1 MLVKTHFPYKRPLST
16 DPLLAKTKDGP
27 LFGYVQCDLA
37 VPGELKLK
45 LANFLP
51 VFRNTELGRN
61 DSADYMK
68 SYAVKNETLK
78 HPQRTLISSF
88 KLENGTVITSLI
100 NFYMEL
106 GLQCTK
112 FYRFVQYTPR
122 KSYNRFFQPWLMR
135 ARREGDENPL
145 SEIVAET
152 MKFWLIPLKDIRSW
166 IDPSIQP
173 QNI

>member
-1 MLVKTHFPYKRPLST
+1 
-16 DPLLAKTKDGP
+16 
-27 LFGYVQCDLA
+27 
-37 VPGELKLK
+37 
-45 LANFLP
+45 
-51 VFRNTELGRN
+51 
-61 DSADYMK
+61 
-68 SYAVKNETLK
+68 
-78 HPQRTLISSF
+78 
-88 KLENGTVITSLI
+88 
-100 NFYMEL
+100 MEL

-173 QNI
+173 QKYLNDEKTHKAMKHCLKE